1 MSHSFGVAVLYWPRI
16 AHIGFIGCDSKAK
29 QVYIKEWQKLDLDSV
44 DYEANLKTGLYNNG
58 IAIRLGPCLSNG
70 NKQMFSFALDFDG
83 WDAVITWFGS
93 WENVLE
99 VSKKTRIEWHE
110 DKCRIHMFFL
120 AERPITNKK
129 IHIKNGLLEVR
140 CENNLLFVHPS
151 IHKEGK
157 AYAPI
162 GTSEIAIL
170 DNISLLKLEAKIESL
185 CRDYMSDEGKEAYE
199 KWLDD
204 PNTILGEGQGRHDAL
219 KFKINSAL

>member
-1 MSHSFGVAVLYWPRI
+1 
-16 AHIGFIGCDSKAK
+16 
-29 QVYIKEWQKLDLDSV
+29 
-44 DYEANLKTGLYNNG
+44 
-58 IAIRLGPCLSNG
+58 
-70 NKQMFSFALDFDG
+70 MFSFALDFDG

-110 DKCRIHMFFL
+110 DKCRIHIFFL

-129 IHIKNGLLEVR
+129 IQIKNGLLEVR